1 MLGES
6 DDVVRVR
13 EVAGLLFG
21 PPSSRDFTVR
31 YWDGSE
37 DECSPSAIR
46 TFALVFNTPGA
57 LRSMLLPPTEMSI
70 AETFLSGRVDI
81 EGRAEDAIRL
91 GEVMAQQLQST
102 AQLAALLPRI
112 VRLPSDRSRHNRTQT
127 GDRHRFAAGV
137 MRTRDMREGGKKAIQ
152 HHYDVGNDFY
162 QLWLDERMV
171 YTCAY
176 FRSPEDS
183 LNAAQEAKL
192 DHICRKLR
200 LEPGMKLL
208 DIGCGWGALIMHAA
222 TNYGADA
229 LGITLSEA
237 QAELGRE
244 RIQQAGLE
252 GRCRIEIRDY
262 RDLALFEQFDRVAS
276 VGMMEHV
283 GYKRLPAY
291 FEAAFKTVRP
301 GGVFM
306 NHAIVS
312 VNNARAQ
319 TILDRVKGRLWRR
332 DEFVNRYVFP
342 DGMLVPAAHVVGCA
356 ERAGFEL
363 RDVESLREHYAMTLR
378 RWLRGLESRRE
389 EAVQMVGDRIFRIWR
404 LYMSAA
410 IYGFDSGGI
419 NIIQVLLSKPD
430 HGRSGFPL
438 TRDYMY
444 SRKAF

>member
-1 MLGES
+1 MATMSEASGELNRVKE
-6 DDVVRVR
+6 VV
-13 EVAGLLFG
+13 GLLFG
-21 PPSSRDFTVR
+21 PPSSRSFRVR

-37 DECSPSAIR
+37 DPCEPSAGD
-46 TFALVFNTPGA
+46 TFALVFNSPGA

-81 EGRAEDAIRL
+81 DGHVAEAIGL
-91 GEVMAQQLQST
+91 GDVIAEQLQTTSQF
-102 AQLAALLPRI
+102 AKLLPKI
-112 VRLPSDRSRHNRTQT
+112 ARLPSDQDNGNHT
-127 GDRHRFAAGV
+127 GDGHRFSAGV

-162 QLWLDERMV
+162 KLWLDDRMV

-176 FRSPEDS
+176 FRSPNES

-200 LEPGMKLL
+200 LIPGMKLL
-208 DIGCGWGALIMHAA
+208 DIGCGWGALIIHAA
-222 TNYGADA
+222 KNYGVDA

-237 QAELGRE
+237 QAALGRE
-244 RIQQAGLE
+244 RIREAGVE
-252 GRCRIEIRDY
+252 SKCRIELRDY

-283 GYKRLPAY
+283 GYERLPGY
-291 FEAAFKTVRP
+291 FEAAYKTLRP

-306 NHAIVS
+306 NHTIVS
-312 VNNARAQ
+312 VNRARE
-319 TILDRVKGRLWRR
+319 RSVMENVKARLWRR
-332 DEFVNRYVFP
+332 DEFVHRYVFP
-342 DGMLVPAAHVVGCA
+342 DGMLVPAAHVVACA

-378 RWLRGLESRRE
+378 HWLSGLESRRE
-389 EAVQMVGDRIFRIWR
+389 DAITMVGERIFRIWR

-410 IYGFDSGGI
+410 IHGFDTGGI
-419 NIIQVLLSKPD
+419 NIIQVLLSKPEN
-430 HGRSGFPL
+430 GRSGFPL

-444 SRKAF
+444 S